1 MIVFPREQLEDL
13 IRRDAL
19 PGIDA
24 TEVRVV
30 REFLRRYGANY
41 REYRFNVRVGE
52 GTKLVGDYTE
62 KFAAYWERVTQ
73 MRMDLVCW
81 NPPNQATLVEAKVQ
95 WANDGVWQLLSYR
108 DAYARDTNDEI
119 VALVGVAEAY
129 TPSAR
134 QLASDRGIR
143 LYIYGFPPALPAAP
157 ATSEQTP

>member
-13 IRRDAL
+13 IRRDGL

-24 TEVRVV
+24 TEVRVI

-52 GTKLVGDYTE
+52 GTKLVGDYPE

-95 WANDGVWQLLSYR
+95 WTNDAVWQLLSYR
-108 DAYARDTNDEI
+108 DAYARDFNDEI
-119 VALVGVAEAY
+119 VALAGVAEAY
-129 TPSAR
+129 TSSAW

-157 ATSEQTP
+157 ATSEHTP